1 MDSNSVEEAKSLGN
15 NAFKNGDFAMAI
27 ALYTHALELVARDGD
42 TGIAHMVHANRSAA
56 HARVGDYAA
65 ALDDA
70 DAAVALAPDWPR
82 GHQRRGTALL
92 RLGRARAALQAFTR
106 AAELKPDDKD
116 VASGLADARTT
127 LAAAQAFLGP
137 AAAAAAQGRDHVA
150 ALLGTADE
158 AVVARVVA
166 LGDEPALLSTADL
179 LDPPLVDALAV
190 LLGGRAVLD
199 QELSSLSAK
208 QQEQQNKE
216 EETAETLLRV
226 AEENVQRGT
235 LWEAADALERAARL
249 APREARVYARLAD
262 VYEAIGDTRRAVR
275 WCRRGLVCCGS
286 VAGATEAV
294 RAALAR
300 TDAQED
306 DAAVLYAARL
316 HLAPDGRGAAQYAA
330 TAQRLFGAGRLAD
343 ALECFAAAEAAAAH
357 SGDRGGAGRWAGAQ
371 AAALVRL
378 QRAVRRGRAMCAR
391 VCGTRGVCC
400 SAGGRTRRAAC
411 CSARSRRTQTT
422 ATAPHCS
429 ACWTCAHNASVWS
442 VGKDERTGEGRMGKK
457 KSKGNRKRGR
467 ASPDLLPPP
476 PLGITWHRRRR
487 SAQWQWTQRTMCCR
501 RWPTSRAATT
511 R

>member
-27 ALYTHALELVARDGD
+27 ALYTHALELAARDGD

-116 VASGLADARTT
+116 VASGLADARTA

-179 LDPPLVDALAV
+179 FDPPLVDALAV
-190 LLGGRAVLD
+190 LLGGRVVLD

-208 QQEQQNKE
+208 QQEQQNKEDGKEQQSKE

-357 SGDRGGAGRWAGAQ
+357 SGDRAGAGRWAGAQ

-378 QRAVRRGRAMCAR
+378 QRPAEATEACAR
-391 VCGTRGVCC
+391 CCAARPRDVRACVRHAWCLLQCRRTDEARGVLQ
-400 SAGGRTRRAAC
+400 RAL
-411 CSARSRRTQTT
+411 QTHPDNRDCT
-422 ATAPHCS
+422 ALLRVLDV
-429 ACWTCAHNASVWS
+429 CA
-442 VGKDERTGEGRMGKK
+442 
-457 KSKGNRKRGR
+457 
-467 ASPDLLPPP
+467 
-476 PLGITWHRRRR
+476 
-487 SAQWQWTQRTMCCR
+487 
-501 RWPTSRAATT
+501 
-511 R
+511 